1 MLSLY
6 DYISKY
12 VYIKTK
18 SSDTVTIKFN
28 SVQERFYQKFR
39 ECYNAGK
46 PFRAIVLKARQM
58 GISTATESIMFAL
71 TVTHFNKNAII
82 VAHDNDATNNI
93 YRMTKLMYDKLPLQL
108 KPMLKY
114 SNAKQL
120 HFDNPTNDQDEKIKH
135 PGLNSMISVAT
146 AGSGSIG
153 RSTTMNYIHLSEFAF
168 WKDNANDLL
177 LGLVNAQPQTG
188 QQMIVIESTA
198 NGYNFFKDL
207 WDKATAGEN
216 DYIPFFFPWFEM
228 QEYTMPYDGF
238 ELTNEEKELKQ
249 KYNLTNDQLTWRRW
263 CIKNNCGGDI
273 DKFRQE
279 YPSYPEEA
287 FLLTGNPVFN
297 TEIIFKRI
305 QEVPDPIKRGYF
317 LNGEWIDDQKGPI
330 KVWADPVAGKDYV
343 IGGDT
348 AGEGSDNFTAYII
361 DNTTGKQV
369 ASYCYATDEPM
380 YVDNMYDLG
389 KHYNWA
395 FLSIEANFSTYPN
408 LILQQRGYPN
418 LFVREKYDTF
428 GKNIVK
434 SFGFS
439 TNTKTRPVMISN
451 LVKIV
456 NESIELIMDVDLLKE
471 MLSFI
476 RNDVGRAE
484 AAEGCHDD
492 RVMACAICY
501 MSREQAVPINVNY
514 EEEDDREYN
523 SFMGYGG

>member
-1 MLSLY
+1 M
-6 DYISKY
+6 
-12 VYIKTK
+12 
-18 SSDTVTIKFN
+18 
-28 SVQERFYQKFR
+28 
-39 ECYNAGK
+39 
-46 PFRAIVLKARQM
+46 
-58 GISTATESIMFAL
+58 
-71 TVTHFNKNAII
+71 
-82 VAHDNDATNNI
+82 
-93 YRMTKLMYDKLPLQL
+93 
-108 KPMLKY
+108 
-114 SNAKQL
+114 
-120 HFDNPTNDQDEKIKH
+120 
-135 PGLNSMISVAT
+135 
-146 AGSGSIG
+146 
-153 RSTTMNYIHLSEFAF
+153 
-168 WKDNANDLL
+168 
-177 LGLVNAQPQTG
+177 
-188 QQMIVIESTA
+188 
-198 NGYNFFKDL
+198 
-207 WDKATAGEN
+207 
-216 DYIPFFFPWFEM
+216 
-228 QEYTMPYDGF
+228 
-238 ELTNEEKELKQ
+238 
-249 KYNLTNDQLTWRRW
+249 
-263 CIKNNCGGDI
+263 
-273 DKFRQE
+273 
-279 YPSYPEEA
+279 
-287 FLLTGNPVFN
+287 
-297 TEIIFKRI
+297 
-305 QEVPDPIKRGYF
+305 
-317 LNGEWIDDQKGPI
+317 NGEWIDDQKGPI
-330 KVWADPVAGKDYV
+330 KVWADPVDGKDYV